1 MWSPEK
7 ERRQFEL
14 VWEIVWP
21 AFASVFGLILGGCI
35 GGALGGF
42 PKALLGAVT
51 GGLIAA
57 EAGHIFGCALL
68 LIFRPWIAFFTSG
81 EYGPLAG
88 GFVAAAMIA
97 AGVLPFMDDAG
108 LAVFVSCLGF
118 SLGDSLFLLSQVAR
132 GVLRRPDPSWTVG
145 LGE

>member
-14 VWEIVWP
+14 VWEFVWP

-42 PKALLGAVT
+42 PKAIVGALV

-57 EAGHIFGCALL
+57 EAGHVLGCLLL
-68 LIFRPWIAFFTSG
+68 LIFRPWIDFCTSG
-81 EYGPLAG
+81 DYGPLAA
-88 GFVAAAMIA
+88 GFVAAGLIA
-97 AGVLPFMDDAG
+97 ACALPLLDDAG
-108 LAVFVSCLGF
+108 LAIFLSCLGF
-118 SLGDSLFLLSQVAR
+118 SLGDSLFLGTQV
-132 GVLRRPDPSWTVG
+132 VLGAWRKPDPG
-145 LGE
+145 LDG